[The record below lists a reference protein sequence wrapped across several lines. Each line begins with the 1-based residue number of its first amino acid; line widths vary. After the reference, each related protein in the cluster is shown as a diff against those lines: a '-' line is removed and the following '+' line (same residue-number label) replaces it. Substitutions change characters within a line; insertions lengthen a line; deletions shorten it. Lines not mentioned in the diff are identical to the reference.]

1 MRFLFS
7 SLRARLTLWYTALLT
22 GMLVLLGAAALILL
36 DRGLRDNIDAS
47 LKSVAVSIADSVRRP
62 PSPGRDFGAALD
74 ALLGPFGPG
83 PASRFF
89 RLLDPFGR
97 PDPRVV
103 PRMQFPLSPE
113 AQLNA
118 RQGRETYQTITLPPP
133 SRGEER
139 EGIPVRLL
147 TLPVIERGRMI
158 HLVQVAMPLESAD
171 TARSRFLLILL
182 GLIPLALGGAG
193 VGGWFLARH
202 ALAPVDAMVNTAR
215 AIEAED
221 LSRRIEA
228 ADSPDE
234 LGRLAAVLNAMLA
247 RLERAFTA
255 VRHFSADAAHELRTP
270 LTILKGELEVALRSP
285 PTPEEYRSVLVSC
298 LEEVDRLSALVTDLL
313 FLARSDSGN
322 MSIARTPVNL
332 AAVLRDVCAALG
344 ALAET
349 AQITFKH
356 DAPVELWT
364 RGSEAMLFRLM
375 FNLGENAL
383 KYTPPAGTVTLSLE
397 PRGAEAHLAVR
408 DTGAGIAAEEQ
419 RHIFDRFYRTDPA
432 RSRGGTGLGLAL
444 ARSIVLA
451 HGGQISV
458 ESRVGQGSCFTVRLP
473 LVPAQ
478 QPAVKRKRVLPTST
492 KAGHVSSL
500 SPHQEESGQGGQ
512 RSE

>member
-1 MRFLFS
+1 MRLIFS

-22 GMLVLLGAAALILL
+22 GMLVLLGTAALILL

-74 ALLGPFGPG
+74 ALLSPFGPG

-103 PRMQFPLSPE
+103 PRPRMQFPLSPE

-118 RQGRETYQTITLPPP
+118 RHGRETYQTITLPPP
-133 SRGEER
+133 RGGNR

-171 TARSRFLLILL
+171 AARSRFLLILL

-193 VGGWFLARH
+193 VGGWFLARR

-228 ADSPDE
+228 ADSTDE
-234 LGRLAAVLNAMLA
+234 LGRLAAVLNAMLE

-255 VRHFSADAAHELRTP
+255 VKHFSADAAHELRTP

-298 LEEVDRLSALVTDLL
+298 LEEVDRLSTLVTDLL

-332 AAVLRDVCAALG
+332 SAVLRDVCAALG
-344 ALAET
+344 ALAEAARMT
-349 AQITFKH
+349 VKH
-356 DAPVELWT
+356 DAPTDLWT
-364 RGSEAMLFRLM
+364 RGSETMLFRLL
-375 FNLGENAL
+375 FNLGENAI
-383 KYTPPAGTVTLSLE
+383 KYTPEGGTVTLTLE
-397 PRGAEAHLAVR
+397 PRGTEVYLSVR
-408 DTGAGIAAEEQ
+408 DTGPGIAAEEQ
-419 RHIFDRFYRTDPA
+419 PHIFNRFYRADPA

-473 LVPAQ
+473 LVSAQ
-478 QPAVKRKRVLPTST
+478 QPAR
-492 KAGHVSSL
+492 SSC
-500 SPHQEESGQGGQ
+500 QEECKPEDERG
-512 RSE
+512 E

>member
-1 MRFLFS
+1 MHFLFS

-22 GMLVLLGAAALILL
+22 GMLVLLGTVALILL

-103 PRMQFPLSPE
+103 PRPRMQFPLSPE

-118 RQGRETYQTITLPPP
+118 RQGRETYQTLILPPP
-133 SRGEER
+133 QGEDK
-139 EGIPVRLL
+139 EGVPVRLL

-171 TARSRFLLILL
+171 MARSRFLLILL

-193 VGGWFLARH
+193 VGGWFLARR
-202 ALAPVDAMVNTAR
+202 ALTPVDAMVDTAR
-215 AIEAED
+215 TIEAED
-221 LSRRIEA
+221 LSRRIET
-228 ADSPDE
+228 ADGTAE
-234 LGRLAAVLNAMLA
+234 LGRLAAVLNAMLE

-255 VRHFSADAAHELRTP
+255 VKHFSADAAHELRTP

-298 LEEVDRLSALVTDLL
+298 LEEVDRLSTLVTDLL

-322 MSIARTPVNL
+322 MSIVRTPVNL
-332 AAVLRDVCAALG
+332 AAVLRDVCAALD

-349 AQITFKH
+349 THISFRH
-356 DAPVELWT
+356 DAPPELWT
-364 RGSEAMLFRLM
+364 RGSEAMLFRLI
-375 FNLGENAL
+375 FNLGENAI
-383 KYTPPAGTVTLSLE
+383 KYTPEGGRVTLTLK
-397 PRGAEAHLAVR
+397 PQGTEAYLAVR

-419 RHIFDRFYRTDPA
+419 PHIFDRFYRADPA

-458 ESRVGQGSCFTVRLP
+458 ESRVGHGSCFTVRLP
-473 LVPAQ
+473 LVSAP
-478 QPAVKRKRVLPTST
+478 QPVL
-492 KAGHVSSL
+492 SSG
-500 SPHQEESGQGGQ
+500 QEEPEPEGEQGG
-512 RSE
+512 

>member
-103 PRMQFPLSPE
+103 PRPRLQFPLSPE

-133 SRGEER
+133 KGGGR

-147 TLPVIERGRMI
+147 TLPVVERGRMI

-182 GLIPLALGGAG
+182 GLIPPALGGAG
-193 VGGWFLARH
+193 VGGWFLARR
-202 ALAPVDAMVNTAR
+202 ALAPVDTMVTTAR

-255 VRHFSADAAHELRTP
+255 VKHFSADAAHELRTP

-285 PTPEEYRSVLVSC
+285 PTPDEYRSVLASC

-332 AAVLRDVCAALG
+332 AAVLRDVCTALG
-344 ALAET
+344 ALART
-349 AQITFKH
+349 AHIPFQH
-356 DAPVELWT
+356 DAPTELWT
-364 RGSEAMLFRLM
+364 RGSETMLFRLM
-375 FNLGENAL
+375 FNLGENAI
-383 KYTPPAGTVTLSLE
+383 KYTPEGGTVTLTLE
-397 PRGAEAHLAVR
+397 SYGTEAYLSVR

-419 RHIFDRFYRTDPA
+419 PHIFDRFYRADPA
-432 RSRGGTGLGLAL
+432 RSRGGSGLGLAL
-444 ARSIVLA
+444 ARSIALA
-451 HGGQISV
+451 HGGHIRV

-473 LVPAQ
+473 LVST
-478 QPAVKRKRVLPTST
+478 QPAV
-492 KAGHVSSL
+492 
-500 SPHQEESGQGGQ
+500 SPCQEESKQKGE
-512 RSE
+512 RSR